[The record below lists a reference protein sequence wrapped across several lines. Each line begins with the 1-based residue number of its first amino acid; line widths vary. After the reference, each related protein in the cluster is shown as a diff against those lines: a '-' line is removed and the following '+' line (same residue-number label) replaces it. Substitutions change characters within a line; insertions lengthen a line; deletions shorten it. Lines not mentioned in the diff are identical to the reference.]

1 MKETYIKKDS
11 FENRTFLSELDVN
24 FLSKIKLL
32 RNKTEYIKE
41 FSQDDLNIIDKAL
54 DDCEKFISTGES
66 EFKIKNNSF
75 EEIKMMEEKNV
86 IKYILHRYRYEV
98 FPDKKILDNYPPLLQ
113 IEPSSVCNFRCVFCF
128 MTDESFSQKKSKH
141 MGIMSLDT
149 YKRIVDQVE
158 DRVQFVTLASRG
170 EPLINKQLGKMLEYS
185 KDKFLGLKINT
196 NASLLNEKLI
206 HDILSSDV
214 LTVVFSA
221 DAAEK
226 KTYEKLRVRGNF
238 DKVIKNIKLFKDIK
252 EKHYSEKKIITR
264 VSGVKFSED
273 QNFNDVSSFWEEHV
287 DQVAFVKYNPWENSY
302 DKESNG
308 ISAPCSDLWR
318 RMFIWWDGKTNP
330 CDVDYKSILEVGNIN
345 ESKVEEIWNNKNYN
359 QLREIHLK
367 GSRQSKKPCS
377 SCYVT

>member
-252 EKHYSEKKIITR
+252 EKHYSEKKNYY
-264 VSGVKFSED
+264 K
-273 QNFNDVSSFWEEHV
+273 SFW
-287 DQVAFVKYNPWENSY
+287 
-302 DKESNG
+302 
-308 ISAPCSDLWR
+308 
-318 RMFIWWDGKTNP
+318 
-330 CDVDYKSILEVGNIN
+330 
-345 ESKVEEIWNNKNYN
+345 SKVF
-359 QLREIHLK
+359 
-367 GSRQSKKPCS
+367 
-377 SCYVT
+377 